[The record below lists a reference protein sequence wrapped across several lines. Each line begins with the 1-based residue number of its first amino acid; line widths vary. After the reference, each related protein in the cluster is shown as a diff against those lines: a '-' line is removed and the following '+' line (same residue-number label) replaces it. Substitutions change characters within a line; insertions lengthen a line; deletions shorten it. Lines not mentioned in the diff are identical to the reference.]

1 MLKCLNHDSN
11 DFKGEIGG
19 IFPFNLISYY
29 SKKSLIFIPFPTLW
43 TSISSDCPVL
53 LKLPP
58 HGKSFVTSRN
68 LQPLKPNRIPL
79 IGRN

>member
-1 MLKCLNHDSN
+1 MFEARLERFQRGNRGN
-11 DFKGEIGG
+11 
-19 IFPFNLISYY
+19 ISLQSYFVLFQ
-29 SKKSLIFIPFPTLW
+29 KVTDIFIPFPTLW